1 MTATKNE
8 HQLEPDPVITK
19 TKKPKPPPPPEMPLE
34 GSAANWNESLRRVVA
49 LRLAEHLDDGVE
61 LASEVCNDPYSRSP
75 DDRITATFAVARM
88 INANAHLGRAIANF
102 AQVEQ
107 RRRMIVER
115 VEAPSPVLND
125 SISIQDVQ
133 LARDM
138 TNKMFRYMKVL
149 CDETFDPAIE
159 EAAQAEAAKAEAAKA
174 EAAKAEAAKAKAAE
188 AKAAKSVQAVAKPDA
203 TPSP

>member
-8 HQLEPDPVITK
+8 PQLEPDSVITK
-19 TKKPKPPPPPEMPLE
+19 TKKPKPPPPQEMPLE

-61 LASEVCNDPYSRSP
+61 LASEVCNDPYFRNP

-88 INANAHLGRAIANF
+88 INANANLGRAIANF

-107 RRRMIVER
+107 RRRMLVER

-159 EAAQAEAAKAEAAKA
+159 EAAKAEEAKAAKAETAKA
-174 EAAKAEAAKAKAAE
+174 TKSAKR
-188 AKAAKSVQAVAKPDA
+188 AKSVQAVAKPDA
-203 TPSP
+203 ATPPAA